1 MPRERSKCK
10 LLVPA
15 GMMHR
20 QRDPENACAMR
31 GARHCFRYH
40 ELSRKS
46 LRGQRQ
52 PKLMNA
58 TAECIEVCN
67 SLLRGELSAIETYEQ
82 AIGKFQEEPDRG
94 TLQEVRDEH
103 ERSAQRLREHLIDMG
118 AAPATDSG
126 AWGSFAQAVE
136 GTAKLLGESPAL
148 AALEAGENHGID
160 EYEEALRNPNV
171 MEEIKTVIRG
181 DLLPALSDHVA
192 TLGRLRRQ

>member
-1 MPRERSKCK
+1 
-10 LLVPA
+10 
-15 GMMHR
+15 
-20 QRDPENACAMR
+20 
-31 GARHCFRYH
+31 
-40 ELSRKS
+40 
-46 LRGQRQ
+46 
-52 PKLMNA
+52 MNA

-82 AIGKFQEEPDRG
+82 AIEKFQEEPDRG

-103 ERSAQRLREHLIDMG
+103 ERSALRLREHVIEMG
-118 AAPATDSG
+118 AEPATGSG

-160 EYEEALRNPNV
+160 EYEEALRNANV

-181 DLLPALSDHVA
+181 DLLPALSEHVA